1 MSTSETVTFTVE
13 PCPCGAGTIAKHITT
28 QDNPWSGADIC
39 FTIECK
45 VCASEWRL
53 EHGHIV
59 LRNSETEYLVARKN
73 EESAY
78 KPLRSL
84 VDSLVEGYLSKFVAK
99 SIKAESTEMTRL
111 GITSLSY
118 AQYLKHRSE
127 GKTPTQAC
135 YGLRNRSW
143 LIELA
148 TVKSLDNKLEK
159 LLSAH
164 EAAQQATK
172 NAAKKIMR
180 KKIA

>member
-1 MSTSETVTFTVE
+1 
-13 PCPCGAGTIAKHITT
+13 
-28 QDNPWSGADIC
+28 
-39 FTIECK
+39 
-45 VCASEWRL
+45 
-53 EHGHIV
+53 
-59 LRNSETEYLVARKN
+59 
-73 EESAY
+73 
-78 KPLRSL
+78 
-84 VDSLVEGYLSKFVAK
+84 
-99 SIKAESTEMTRL
+99 MTRL